1 MRLFGR
7 DRRDRELVD
16 EIEAHLV
23 LAEEECRRVG
33 MSDEDARDA
42 ARRAF
47 GGVLKTRQMYREQK
61 GWRWLDS
68 LLQDAR
74 FGLRVLLRDRAFAL
88 TAIVVLG
95 LGIGV
100 NNMQFTIIY
109 AHTLRGLPIEHPG
122 RVLMASFVDERGA
135 DQGLSVPE
143 FQELQAG
150 GDRFHE
156 FAALGSAVSVALG
169 DPGRAPDRY
178 LAIHTTGNALEVLR
192 IQPLI
197 GRAFTAEEEQPGARR
212 VTMLSAGAWRAR
224 YNTDPG
230 ILGREVLINGEPA
243 TVVGIIRERS
253 GFPSNAEVLLPI
265 AQAAGFSPIQ
275 RDTRTLRAF
284 ARIRDDVSIEEARAQ
299 LDTLLVQTAAAS
311 GEPGRGLLP
320 RVTPISARFI
330 GRATDPAW
338 LAFLAVGFL
347 VVAVAS
353 ANAANLMLARGVRR
367 TRELAIRGSLGASR
381 ARIVVLLLTE
391 SVVIASLAALVG
403 LAVSVAGVRVFRAG
417 VPVDDMPYWWHYSMD
432 LTVFTVL
439 VLVSFGTVLIFGLVP
454 ALQSS
459 KADVARVIKDGG
471 WSGTGR
477 TSGRWLTTGFM
488 VAQLALSVV
497 LTSYVAINVFDN
509 DAPASDAII
518 ETTDVL
524 TASLSLPADRYRT
537 VEQRAAVLQQLEQRV
552 RAIPGV
558 AAATLTSA
566 PPRNGA
572 TEQRLQLAPGTPRNQ
587 LPAVWT
593 VLTGSDYFG
602 TLRLPLRRGRE
613 FAISEPAGARTP
625 AVVNESFVERFLP
638 DADPIGQQ
646 MAIVSSNPRDDGTT
660 AVTIVGVAQDIR
672 HRPGRPDPVVYL
684 PLPAAPPRLVSLIV
698 RSTLDTATTTSQL
711 RDAVLAVD
719 AHLPVFQAKTLARAV
734 DDALWNIRVSSRL
747 VTVLSLIV
755 MLLSSVGLYA
765 VTAHAI
771 SQRAKEIGIRIAI
784 GAKPAQ
790 IRRLVLRSAAMQV
803 ALGLFLGVLCTFA
816 WDGAFFT
823 GRVDTRFAEVRVL
836 GPVASILAIVLLTA
850 CLAPT
855 RRAMRL
861 DPVATLRQD

>member
-1 MRLFGR
+1 MRGQR
-7 DRRDRELVD
+7 DLDLQD
-16 EIEAHLV
+16 EIDTHLA
-23 LAEEECRRVG
+23 LAEEEYRRAG

-47 GGVLKTRQMYREQK
+47 GGVLKARQLYREQG
-61 GWRWLDS
+61 GWRWLDT

-74 FGLRVLLRDRAFAL
+74 FGVRVLVRDRAFAL

-109 AHTLRGLPIEHPG
+109 AHTLRGLPIERAG

-150 GDRFHE
+150 ADRFHE

-192 IQPLI
+192 IQPLM
-197 GRAFTAEEEQPGARR
+197 GRAFTKTEEQPGARR
-212 VTMLSAGAWRAR
+212 VTMLGAGAWRAR
-224 YNTDPG
+224 YNADPA
-230 ILGREVLINGEPA
+230 ILGREVLIDGESA

-275 RDTRTLRAF
+275 RDIRALRAF

-299 LDTLLVQTAAAS
+299 LETLLVQTADAS
-311 GEPGRGLLP
+311 GASGRGLLP

-338 LAFLAVGFL
+338 MAFFAVGFL

-367 TRELAIRGSLGASR
+367 AHEMAIRASLGANR
-381 ARIVVLLLTE
+381 ARVVVQLLTE

-403 LAVSVAGVRVFRAG
+403 LAVSVAGVRMFRAG
-417 VPVDDMPYWWHYSMD
+417 VPVSDMPYWWHYSMD
-432 LTVFTVL
+432 LTVFAVL

-459 KADVARVIKDGG
+459 RADVARVMKDGG
-471 WSGTGR
+471 RSGTGR
-477 TSGRWLTTGFM
+477 TSSRWLTTGFM

-497 LTSYVAINVFDN
+497 LTSYVVINVFDN
-509 DAPASDAII
+509 DAPASDAVV

-524 TASLSLPADRYRT
+524 TASLRLSADRYPT
-537 VEQRAAVLQQLEQRV
+537 VDQRAGFLERLAQQI

-558 AAATLTSA
+558 SAATLTSA
-566 PPRNGA
+566 LPRNGA
-572 TEQRLQLAPGTPRNQ
+572 TEERLQLAASAPRDQ

-593 VLTGSDYFG
+593 VQIGSDYFR
-602 TLRLPLRRGRE
+602 TLGLPLQRGRE
-613 FAISEPAGARTP
+613 FASTEPQGATP
-625 AVVNESFVERFLP
+625 ALVNERFVERFLP
-638 DADPIGQQ
+638 AADPIGQQ
-646 MAIVSSNPRDDGTT
+646 IAIVSANPRGGATT
-660 AVTIVGVAQDIR
+660 PVTIVGVAQDIR

-684 PLPAAPPRLVSLIV
+684 PLSATAPALISVMV
-698 RSTLDTATTTSQL
+698 RSQLDTLTTTSQL
-711 RDAVLAVD
+711 RDAVLALD
-719 AHLPVFQAKTLARAV
+719 ANLPVFQAMTLARAV
-734 DDALWNIRVSSRL
+734 DDAMWNIRVSSRL

-755 MLLSSVGLYA
+755 ILLSSVGLYA
-765 VTAHAI
+765 VTAHAV
-771 SQRAKEIGIRIAI
+771 SQRAKEIGIRTAL

-790 IRRLVLRSAAMQV
+790 IRRLVLRSAAVQV
-803 ALGLFLGVLCTFA
+803 ALGLFFGVLCTLA

-823 GRVDTRFAEVRVL
+823 RGVETRFADVRVL
-836 GPVASILAIVLLTA
+836 GPVGLIFAILLLAA

-855 RRAMRL
+855 RRATRL